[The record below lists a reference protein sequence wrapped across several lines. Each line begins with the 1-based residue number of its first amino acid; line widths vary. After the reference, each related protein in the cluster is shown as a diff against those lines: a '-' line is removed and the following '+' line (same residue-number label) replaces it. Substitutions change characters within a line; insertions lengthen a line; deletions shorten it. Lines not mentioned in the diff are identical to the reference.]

1 MFEGDKIMM
10 RWKLWRP
17 KHDQDVP
24 PSYAFHRA
32 FGWVVL
38 QEYSEQERIIVKGD
52 TVTRTHWIDVP
63 LYIESKE

>member
-10 RWKLWRP
+10 RWKLLN
-17 KHDQDVP
+17 HDEGKGHSCAIKQTI
-24 PSYAFHRA
+24 
-32 FGWVVL
+32 GWVVL
-38 QEYSEQERIIVKGD
+38 QEYSEQEKIIVKGD